1 LGASELAPVLLLVV
15 VITSEARDLGSSPGW
30 RRFSNKPQPQRLKPS
45 LIGEH
50 LPQRFSHGSRRGL
63 YSYAAPRL
71 VVCQSAVETLILTHQ
86 LEALRYPKAD
96 LFRLR
101 AGLLH
106 HFYQD
111 FSGLRRVAHFS

>member
-1 LGASELAPVLLLVV
+1 
-15 VITSEARDLGSSPGW
+15 
-30 RRFSNKPQPQRLKPS
+30 
-45 LIGEH
+45 
-50 LPQRFSHGSRRGL
+50 
-63 YSYAAPRL
+63 
-71 VVCQSAVETLILTHQ
+71 VCQSAVETLILTHQ